1 MKTSLNQAL
10 NALQTIANN
19 HLQLKGSFVFC
30 DVADLEA
37 KNELKYPLL
46 WADVIPAQFGTKTI
60 DLNLQLTCVDM
71 VSKGLENEQDVL
83 SDTLQILSDVVT
95 TIRQDPTYFDMFI
108 ISESLSASPI
118 KDHYQDEVAGW
129 VCNITL
135 QIENAYDL
143 CAVPIV

>member
-71 VSKGLENEQDVL
+71 VSKGLENEKDVL

-95 TIRQDPTYFDMFI
+95 TIRQDPSYFDMFI
-108 ISESLSASPI
+108 ISESLSATPI

-129 VCNITL
+129 VCNVTL

>member
-1 MKTSLNQAL
+1 MKTTLNQAL
-10 NALQTIANN
+10 NALQAIASS
-19 HLQLKGSFVFC
+19 HLQLKGSFIFC

-46 WADVIPAQFGTKTI
+46 WCDVIPAAFGTKTI

-95 TIRQDPTYFDMFI
+95 IIRQDSTYFDMFEI
-108 ISESLSASPI
+108 NESLTATPI

-129 VCNITL
+129 VCTISL
-135 QIENAYDL
+135 EIENAYNL
-143 CAVPIV
+143 CVVPIT

>member
-129 VCNITL
+129 VCNVTL

>member
-10 NALQTIANN
+10 SALQAIADS
-19 HLQLKGSFVFC
+19 HLQLKGSFIFC

-46 WADVIPAQFGTKTI
+46 WADVVPAQFSTKTI

-95 TIRQDPTYFDMFI
+95 ILRQDPTYFNMFI
-108 ISESLSASPI
+108 INESLSATPI

-129 VCNITL
+129 VCNVTL
-135 QIENAYDL
+135 QIENAYNM
-143 CAVPIV
+143 CIVPIN

>member
-95 TIRQDPTYFDMFI
+95 TIRQEPTYFDMFI
-108 ISESLSASPI
+108 ISESLSATPI
-118 KDHYQDEVAGW
+118 KDYYQDEVAGW
-129 VCNITL
+129 VCNVTL

>member
-10 NALQTIANN
+10 NAIQTIANN

-108 ISESLSASPI
+108 ISESLSATPI

-129 VCNITL
+129 VCNVTL

>member
-1 MKTSLNQAL
+1 MKTSLNQAI

-95 TIRQDPTYFDMFI
+95 TIRQDPTYFDLFI
-108 ISESLSASPI
+108 ISESLSATPI

-129 VCNITL
+129 VCNVTL

>member
-108 ISESLSASPI
+108 ISESLSATPI

-129 VCNITL
+129 VCNVTL

>member
-1 MKTSLNQAL
+1 MKTSLNQVV
-10 NALQTIANN
+10 NTLQEIANN

-46 WADVIPAQFGTKTI
+46 WADVTPSVFGTKVI

-71 VSKGLENEQDVL
+71 VSKDLINEKDVL

-95 TIRQDPTYFDMFI
+95 ILRQDSDYFNQFI
-108 ISESLSASPI
+108 INESTTATPI

-129 VCNITL
+129 VCNVSL
-135 QIENAYDL
+135 QIENAYNM
-143 CAVPIV
+143 CIVPIS